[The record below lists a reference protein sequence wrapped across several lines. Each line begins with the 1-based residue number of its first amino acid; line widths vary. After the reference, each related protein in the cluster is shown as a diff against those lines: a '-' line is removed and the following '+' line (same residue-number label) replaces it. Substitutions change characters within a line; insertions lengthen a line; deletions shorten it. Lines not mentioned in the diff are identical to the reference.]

1 MTALRAAALM
11 GVAVA
16 LCSCSSS
23 HGPGK
28 PYGLRDVERA
38 FREHH
43 VDTGPFGDVTDRRV
57 PEPIPKEALKRGV
70 IVGIAWGHPV
80 AVAVFSNAR
89 EAARRARFGA
99 RSELFP
105 RPIRK
110 GNVVVTVDDAI
121 AGPGERSRVRA
132 ALAAL
137 D

>member
-1 MTALRAAALM
+1 LTALRAAALV
-11 GVAVA
+11 GVRCSLFVWFEPWAGKAVWA
-16 LCSCSSS
+16 SRC
-23 HGPGK
+23 
-28 PYGLRDVERA
+28 REA

-43 VDTGPFGDVTDRRV
+43 VDTGPFGDFTDRRV

-89 EAARRARFGA
+89 EAAKRARFGA
-99 RSELFP
+99 TSELFP

-110 GNVVVTVDDAI
+110 GNVVVTVDDSI